1 MTYDIVQIMK
11 MIPHR
16 FPFLLIDRIDE
27 VNRPVKDN
35 GNRAGW
41 SVRATKNVSFN
52 EPYFVGH
59 FPHRPVMPGVL
70 QIESMAQAAAISVLD
85 LSGPRMD
92 VAIAGVSEAKFR
104 KPVVPGDTLDIYAEV
119 TRDRGQIL
127 LVSCNARVKGVVVA
141 EAELMAKMFL
151 LQETV

>member
-27 VNRPVKDN
+27 VNRPVNEN
-35 GNRAGW
+35 GNRVGW

-52 EPYFVGH
+52 EPYFTGH

-70 QIESMAQAAAISVLD
+70 QIEAMAQAAAVSVLD
-85 LSGPRMD
+85 LVGPRMD
-92 VAIAGVSEAKFR
+92 VAIAGVSDAKFR
-104 KPVVPGDTLDIYAEV
+104 KPVVPGDTLDIFAEIV
-119 TRDRGQIL
+119 RDRGQIL
-127 LVSCNARVKGVVVA
+127 LVNCNAKVKGAVVA
-141 EAELMAKMFL
+141 EAQLLAKMFL
-151 LQETV
+151 LQEKI